1 MGNRTEDGAGPQ
13 MRMRP
18 SAICNDPH
26 SVGGRELADRRPT
39 GPNGLRK
46 RRSYNLAVSPSE
58 VARAANR
65 ARFARL
71 IARPD
76 ADVDLALGALC
87 IAADARPD
95 LEFGP
100 TLQRLEALTDRVR
113 LRLDRGDGPEVTLA
127 RLHGVLYV
135 EAGLRGPRAAEYH
148 DIRNSHIDAVLERGI
163 GLPIT
168 LAVVEL
174 EVGWR
179 LGVRLQ
185 GVGLPGHFIIR
196 APNGTLVDPAGGG
209 RSLTPDDCQAL
220 LRESVG
226 DRILFH
232 PSLLRAAGKREIL
245 ARILRNIRS
254 LHLSRRDWP
263 AALGAVELL
272 SVVEPTES
280 DHGRDRALLLGRM
293 GRFTE
298 AIGGLSHYLD
308 ERPDAPDEDDVRQ
321 VMAIF
326 RGRRN

>member
-1 MGNRTEDGAGPQ
+1 M
-13 MRMRP
+13 
-18 SAICNDPH
+18 
-26 SVGGRELADRRPT
+26 
-39 GPNGLRK
+39 
-46 RRSYNLAVSPSE
+46 SPSE

-71 IARPD
+71 VARPD
-76 ADVDLALGALC
+76 ADIDLALGALC
-87 IAADARPD
+87 ISADGRAD
-95 LEFGP
+95 LEFEP
-100 TLQRLEALTDRVR
+100 TLHALDALTDRVR
-113 LRLDRGDGPEVTLA
+113 ARLDRGDGPEVTLA
-127 RLHGVLYV
+127 RIHGVLYV
-135 EAGLRGPRAAEYH
+135 EAGFRGPRASEYH
-148 DIRNSHIDAVLERGI
+148 DIRNSQLDVAMTRHV

-168 LAVVEL
+168 LAVIEL

-179 LGVRLQ
+179 LGLRLQ
-185 GVGLPGHFIIR
+185 GIGLPGHFLIQ

-220 LRESVG
+220 LREALG
-226 DRILFH
+226 DRLLFH
-232 PSLLRAAGKREIL
+232 PRLLHPAGRREIL

-272 SVVEPTES
+272 SVVEPTEP

-293 GRFTE
+293 GRFTQ
-298 AIGGLSHYLD
+298 AIDGLSHYLE
-308 ERPDAPDEDDVRQ
+308 ERPDAADEDDVRQ